1 MCSYAH
7 LTRSLSRSHTFSTS
21 IIAPL
26 TRPPTTYAINYSQ
39 PHSYST
45 ASHHQT
51 QSLTMHL
58 PSSQRICH
66 DWMVVQGNVHYARDR
81 AHFTTYRP
89 VTAHLKNNIFN
100 PMDELEVAGIG
111 TVEIPVVRSLDNP
124 FDTHTIVLENVLH
137 IPEAVCN
144 GFNPLLFGSN
154 SRMADWQICCSSSY
168 GSCAA
173 DTSLRV
179 DFNFSTPD
187 PHACGTSGRIPWYL
201 RTLT

>member
-137 IPEAVCN
+137 IPEAILEWPIGRFVAA
-144 GFNPLLFGSN
+144 L
-154 SRMADWQICCSSSY
+154 RM
-168 GSCAA
+168 G
-173 DTSLRV
+173 
-179 DFNFSTPD
+179 
-187 PHACGTSGRIPWYL
+187 HAL
-201 RTLT
+201 RTPRLGLTLISLPRILMPAARRAVFRGICEH

>member
-144 GFNPLLFGSN
+144 GFNPLLFGSTL
-154 SRMADWQICCSSSY
+154 RM
-168 GSCAA
+168 G
-173 DTSLRV
+173 
-179 DFNFSTPD
+179 
-187 PHACGTSGRIPWYL
+187 HAL
-201 RTLT
+201 RTPRLGLTLISLPRILMPAARRAVFRGICEH

>member
-1 MCSYAH
+1 M
-7 LTRSLSRSHTFSTS
+7 T
-21 IIAPL
+21 
-26 TRPPTTYAINYSQ
+26 TRPLSPPTSPRKRTKA
-39 PHSYST
+39 
-45 ASHHQT
+45 
-51 QSLTMHL
+51 MHI

-144 GFNPLLFGSN
+144 GFNPLLFGSSMSCTETAWMGADREGRLMWVAMPFRGG
-154 SRMADWQICCSSSY
+154 SRLVLAGGLVGESEIIEGRY
-168 GSCAA
+168 Y
-173 DTSLRV
+173 TLSLYV
-179 DFNFSTPD
+179 SPEEKGEFL
-187 PHACGTSGRIPWYL
+187 A
-201 RTLT
+201 